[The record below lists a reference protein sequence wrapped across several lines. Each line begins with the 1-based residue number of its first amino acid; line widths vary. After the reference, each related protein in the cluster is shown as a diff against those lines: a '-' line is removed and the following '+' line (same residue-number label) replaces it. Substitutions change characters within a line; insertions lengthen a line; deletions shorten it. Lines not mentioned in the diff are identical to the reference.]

1 MRQQFRAMQVNQ
13 EYDNLKKKIKDLT
26 DLGDIIVRMNM
37 HLELSVDQL
46 CGLTEHDSRKENRE
60 ILKRIEAN
68 DRLKPKYF
76 NVPSEHFKGLP
87 FDKKVPLATNRN
99 QSSIFDTF
107 VSKQLDDYMGALSR

>member
-1 MRQQFRAMQVNQ
+1 M
-13 EYDNLKKKIKDLT
+13 KKNINDLT
-26 DLGDIIVRMNM
+26 DLVDTIVRMNM
-37 HLELSVDQL
+37 LLELSVDQL

-60 ILKRIEAN
+60 ILKRIEDN

-99 QSSIFDTF
+99 QPSIFDIF
-107 VSKQLDDYMGALSR
+107 VPNQLEDDMGADDK